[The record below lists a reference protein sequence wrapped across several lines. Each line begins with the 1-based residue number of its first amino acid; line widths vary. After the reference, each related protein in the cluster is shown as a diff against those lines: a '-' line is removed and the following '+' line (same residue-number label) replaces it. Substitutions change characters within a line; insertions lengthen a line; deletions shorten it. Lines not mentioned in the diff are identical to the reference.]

1 MLRWS
6 AETIQVNERGELDK
20 QSWEQGTVVWNEWL
34 LLSFSLH
41 QEKHGHAGSSLQCQ
55 RWCCVSR
62 LCQDQADAA
71 TSCSSLVVGQPH
83 VLVHYNS
90 TSLSDMFVTLSSQLL
105 AGFRL
110 FVWIWAPVPEGGG
123 GAWSLRCGSDR
134 WSPDMALTVRV
145 ALRHS
150 SNIDLWN

>member
-1 MLRWS
+1 MSEESWISSPGSKEQWSEMSDFYFPSHCTKRSMDMLGAAYSVRDD
-6 AETIQVNERGELDK
+6 AVC
-20 QSWEQGTVVWNEWL
+20 QGCARTN
-34 LLSFSLH
+34 
-41 QEKHGHAGSSLQCQ
+41 
-55 RWCCVSR
+55 
-62 LCQDQADAA
+62 QADAA

-83 VLVHYNS
+83 VLVHHNS
-90 TSLSDMFVTLSSQLL
+90 TSLSDMFATSSSQLL

>member
-1 MLRWS
+1 MSEESWISSPGSKAQWS
-6 AETIQVNERGELDK
+6 EMSDFYFPSHCTK
-20 QSWEQGTVVWNEWL
+20 
-34 LLSFSLH
+34 
-41 QEKHGHAGSSLQCQ
+41 EKHGHAGSSLQCQ

-83 VLVHYNS
+83 VLVHHNS
-90 TSLSDMFVTLSSQLL
+90 TSLSDMFVTSSSQLL

-134 WSPDMALTVRV
+134 WSPDMVLTVYWSPAILIFEIRLCLAAV
-145 ALRHS
+145 WREKE
-150 SNIDLWN
+150 